1 MLSEN
6 QHKGGFRMDFAE
18 RVKFFRKKKGISQ
31 SQMAKDLEINNSTIS
46 KWEKGVYTPELHMV
60 MKLCKYFGITLDQ
73 LVGEQQELTTINM
86 IDLADVL
93 GALKRREVYWGR
105 SLMEEKDQL
114 FLAQVIESYMKSKE
128 EDHKNEQS
136 NIS

>member
-46 KWEKGVYTPELHMV
+46 KWEKGIYTPDLHMV

-73 LVGEQQELTTINM
+73 LVLDQLVGEQ

-93 GALKRREVYWGR
+93 GALKRREVYWER

-114 FLAQVIESYMKSKE
+114 FLAQVIESYMKSKD
-128 EDHKNEQS
+128 EDHK
-136 NIS
+136 